1 MMDYLNVKASE
12 LASSEEKDLRSAEL
26 EVRKQIA
33 ELKLDV
39 YDTPMANSGKVRKL
53 RKTLARIKTVLTAKK
68 RALNV

>member
-1 MMDYLNVKASE
+1 MDYLNVKASE
-12 LASSEEKDLRSAEL
+12 LVGNEEKDLRSAEL

-39 YDTPMANSGKVRKL
+39 YSAPAQTAGKIRKL

>member
-1 MMDYLNVKASE
+1 MDYLNVKASE
-12 LASSEEKDLRSAEL
+12 LASSEEKDLRAAEL

-33 ELKLDV
+33 ELMLDV
-39 YDTPMANSGKVRKL
+39 YSAPAANSGKIRKL

>member
-1 MMDYLNVKASE
+1 MDYLNVKASE
-12 LASSEEKDLRSAEL
+12 LASNEEKDLRVAEL

-39 YDTPMANSGKVRKL
+39 YGAPGANSGKVRKL

>member
-1 MMDYLNVKASE
+1 MDYLNVKASE
-12 LASSEEKDLRSAEL
+12 LASSEEKDLRGAEL

-39 YDTPMANSGKVRKL
+39 YSAQGSNAGKVRKL

>member
-1 MMDYLNVKASE
+1 MDYLNVKASE
-12 LASSEEKDLRSAEL
+12 LASSEEKDLRVAEL

-39 YDTPMANSGKVRKL
+39 YDTAAANSGKVRKL

>member
-1 MMDYLNVKASE
+1 MDYLNVKASE
-12 LASSEEKDLRSAEL
+12 LASSEEKDLRVAEL

-39 YDTPMANSGKVRKL
+39 YDTPATNSGKVRKL

>member
-12 LASSEEKDLRSAEL
+12 LASSEEKDLRVAEL

-39 YDTPMANSGKVRKL
+39 YDTPAANSGKVRKL

>member
-1 MMDYLNVKASE
+1 MDYLNVKASE
-12 LASSEEKDLRSAEL
+12 LASSEEKDLRVAEL
-26 EVRKQIA
+26 EIRKQIA

-39 YDTPMANSGKVRKL
+39 YNPAVNSGKVRKL

>member
-1 MMDYLNVKASE
+1 MDYLNVKASE
-12 LASSEEKDLRSAEL
+12 LASSEEKDLRVAEL

-39 YDTPMANSGKVRKL
+39 YDNPAANSGKVRKL

>member
-12 LASSEEKDLRSAEL
+12 LASSEEKDLRAAEL